1 MTVPLSDREQQIL
14 EQIEKSLYQEDPSF
28 AREVKRNAPRMA
40 DRRRVMLGSAAVVLG
55 FLLLLTFFVT
65 SSVPVGV
72 LAFGAMVT
80 GIVTIAGSFKGFI
93 APRRPPG
100 PRLGDRISS
109 SAKTWE
115 EKMRDRYK
123 RR

>member
-1 MTVPLSDREQQIL
+1 MPLSDREQRIL
-14 EQIEKSLYQEDPSF
+14 QEIEKSLYQEDPSF

-40 DRRRVMLGSAAVVLG
+40 DRRRVLLGAAAVVAG
-55 FLLLLTFFVT
+55 FLVLIGFFVT
-65 SSVPVGV
+65 GLVVIGV
-72 LAFGAMVT
+72 LAFASMVA
-80 GIVTIAGSFKGFI
+80 GIVTIAGSFKGFM

-109 SAKTWE
+109 SAKSWE

-123 RR
+123 RRE

>member
-1 MTVPLSDREQQIL
+1 MPLSDREQQIL
-14 EQIEKSLYQEDPSF
+14 EEIEKSLYQEDPSF

-40 DRRRVMLGSAAVVLG
+40 DRRRVYLGGATVAAG
-55 FLLLLTFFVT
+55 FLLLIAFLFT
-65 SSVPVGV
+65 SSIPIGV
-72 LAFGAMVT
+72 LAFGAMVG

-100 PRLGDRISS
+100 PQLRQRISS
-109 SAKTWE
+109 NAKSWE